1 MQATLSKA
9 FLGLAL
15 LAAAAGAYRWGERT
29 VPQRAA
35 AAPAVDERCV
45 EGALLVHDVRWAAAC
60 MQLHERGEGDGMPDC
75 HLPDAEAARL
85 NALLAES
92 EQRCRAEAK

>member
-1 MQATLSKA
+1 MQATMSKA
-9 FLGLAL
+9 FLALAV
-15 LAAAAGAYRWGERT
+15 LAAGAGAYRWGELSS
-29 VPQRAA
+29 PQRAA
-35 AAPAVDERCV
+35 ALPVVDERCV

-75 HLPDAEAARL
+75 HLPDAEAARV

-92 EQRCRAEAK
+92 EQRCRAETK